1 MTALILALALVAV
14 AAAVTAVR
22 HRRKWQQER
31 QRADRLHEHASTLA
45 EQLRFVEQQLEY
57 VTHTVIPAAAD
68 EARSGRTYK
77 PQPTVAP
84 RLVGTSIA
92 GVLDAVAPQAC
103 AAIVQTAQ
111 YTQAKA
117 QEQLEQAQAEAEER
131 VSHARQEAADV
142 ARAAVRAFG
151 SSLVARAEKLSTRI
165 SAGVRLHVGDPAYE
179 TLVEVDHL
187 AQQMLLTASG
197 YVVLAGGKLSKRHPA
212 TSLTDVVRA
221 AMGRVVGYE
230 RVQHAEMSGIAVESR
245 AVEAVVHTLALL
257 LDNALRY
264 SPPNARVHVSLEHG
278 SNCVFLNVDDAGL
291 RMEEER
297 LNWARRVMSTS
308 ERDDIT
314 RLGAYPQT
322 GLRVAAVLAAGYGYR
337 VEVTSPNIYG
347 GNRAFIV
354 LPKELLTTPPP
365 STGVPAAKRRPP
377 KPPQQQ
383 TTDSAT
389 TASGLTVRRPAAPA
403 PRPTAA
409 PQQVEPGRPGPAL
422 AWLEG
427 TRRGR
432 ESSTAPHETE
442 GH

>member
-1 MTALILALALVAV
+1 MTALIWALAVVAV
-14 AAAVTAVR
+14 AAAAPAVR
-22 HRRKWQQER
+22 YRQKWQQER
-31 QRADRLHEHASTLA
+31 RRADRLHEHATTLA
-45 EQLRFVEQQLEY
+45 EQMGFVERQLEH
-57 VTHTVIPAAAD
+57 VTQTVVPAAAN
-68 EARSGRTYK
+68 EARSGRAYRPRPTGV
-77 PQPTVAP
+77 PQLA
-84 RLVGTSIA
+84 GTSIV
-92 GVLDAVAPQAC
+92 GVLDALAPQVC
-103 AAIVQTAQ
+103 SAIVQTAQ
-111 YTQAKA
+111 YTEAKA
-117 QEQLEQAQAEAEER
+117 QEQLAQAQAESEER
-131 VSHARQEAADV
+131 VSHARQEAVDV

-212 TSLTDVVRA
+212 TPLTDVVRA

-230 RVQHAEMSGIAVESR
+230 RVQHPEMSGIAVEGR

-297 LNWARRVMSTS
+297 LTWARRVMTTS

-322 GLRVAAVLAAGYGYR
+322 GLRVAAVLAASYGYR

-354 LPKELLTTPPP
+354 LPKELLTTQPP
-365 STGVPAAKRRPP
+365 SNTVTTAKRQQP
-377 KPPQQQ
+377 KPRPQTAD
-383 TTDSAT
+383 TTTS
-389 TASGLTVRRPAAPA
+389 SGLTVRRPAAAA
-403 PRPTAA
+403 PRPAAA
-409 PQQVEPGRPGPAL
+409 PQQVEPGRPEPAV

-432 ESSTAPHETE
+432 ESSTTPRETE